1 MRSATHVMAVD
12 GRFCIAVY
20 TIKPIA
26 PGEELCF
33 DYNSVYVIPTGHN
46 SVHAIPFV
54 TILCMLFPL
63 VTTLCMSLQ

>member
-1 MRSATHVMAVD
+1 MAVD

-33 DYNSVYVIPTGHN
+33 DYNSVYAIPTSSN
-46 SVHAIPFV
+46 TVYDIPVAPCLSVPDAPA
-54 TILCMLFPL
+54 
-63 VTTLCMSLQ
+63 